1 MASNVY
7 DVAARDRPCRLIRF
21 RSNPFRRLQMTFRVP
36 AWLLIFLVSLAAGC
50 KAHQDVDELRRK
62 GLELKNK
69 GDYEKAIEQFNAAI
83 LLRSDEPSLLN
94 SRGTTYQF
102 MDQYDRAVADF
113 DKAIA
118 LKPDYAL
125 AIKNRGR
132 THFYLGH
139 FAAAEADLRRGS
151 ALDTANLFMGV
162 WIQLSAER
170 QGHDATNEL
179 KTQLSRAD
187 SATWPAP
194 IARYLL
200 NQITVAELDS
210 ASEHAHPPG
219 SRYFYC
225 PMFYEG
231 EHLLSGGHV
240 AEATRL
246 FEDARDHCVHAAS
259 EYHGSIAELQRLR
272 APTH

>member
-1 MASNVY
+1 MSL
-7 DVAARDRPCRLIRF
+7 DSLSRQ
-21 RSNPFRRLQMTFRVP
+21 PFRRLQMTFRVP
-36 AWLLIFLVSLAAGC
+36 AWLLLVALSLTAAC
-50 KAHQDVDELRRK
+50 TPHPDAAELRRT
-62 GLELKNK
+62 GLEYKNK
-69 GDYEKAIEQFNAAI
+69 GDYEKALEQFNAAI
-83 LLRSDEPSLLN
+83 LLRPDDPSLLN
-94 SRGTTYQF
+94 TRGTTYQF
-102 MDQYDRAVADF
+102 MDQYDRAVEDF
-113 DKAIA
+113 DRAIA
-118 LKPDYAL
+118 LQPAYAL

-151 ALDTANLFMGV
+151 ALDSANLFMGI
-162 WIQLSAER
+162 WIQLAAAR
-170 QGHDATNEL
+170 QGRDATNEL

-200 NQITVAELDS
+200 KQITVEQLDS

-219 SRYFYC
+219 SRTFYC

-231 EHLLSGGHV
+231 EQLLSEGHV

-259 EYHGSIAELQRLR
+259 EYHGSFAELQRLR
-272 APTH
+272 APAR

>member
-1 MASNVY
+1 
-7 DVAARDRPCRLIRF
+7 
-21 RSNPFRRLQMTFRVP
+21 MTFRVP
-36 AWLLIFLVSLAAGC
+36 AWLLIVGLSLATGC
-50 KAHQDVDELRRK
+50 KARPDVDELRRK
-62 GLELKNK
+62 GLEYKNK
-69 GDYEKAIEQFNAAI
+69 GEYDKAIEQFDAAI

-102 MDQYDRAVADF
+102 MDKYEKAVEDFDRAL
-113 DKAIA
+113 A
-118 LKPDYAL
+118 LKPNYAL

-151 ALDTANLFMGV
+151 ALDSANLFMGI
-162 WIQLSAER
+162 WIQLSARR
-170 QGHDATNEL
+170 QGRDASNEL
-179 KTQLSRAD
+179 KTQLSHAD

-200 NQITVAELDS
+200 KQITVAQLDS

-219 SRYFYC
+219 SRNFYC

-231 EHLLSGGHV
+231 QQLLSEGQI

-259 EYHGSIAELQRLR
+259 EYHGSIAELGRLR
-272 APTH
+272 APTR